1 MQGHILIVED
11 EEAIAAFVQ
20 TALEREGF
28 SVQWVNNGLAALK
41 AIDTAAPDLIVL
53 DLMLPGLDGLQV
65 C

>member
-28 SVQWVNNGLAALK
+28 SVQ
-41 AIDTAAPDLIVL
+41 
-53 DLMLPGLDGLQV
+53 
-65 C
+65 

>member
-28 SVQWVNNGLAALK
+28 QRSMGQQR
-41 AIDTAAPDLIVL
+41 
-53 DLMLPGLDGLQV
+53 PGGAQGS
-65 C
+65 